1 MLSKLFK
8 SDIEKLK
15 NALHKEDLKGF
26 REILNRVNVANLS
39 AESSPLIEASI
50 KLSAPDF
57 LEVLLQKFNVTHTE
71 ALLNYGLLACTTDQ
85 PSKALRV
92 ILREG
97 LNKMSDDQLNQL
109 SDFIVSNR
117 EGDQM
122 ALLSLISQH
131 GCNLNGANDAI
142 KTAIQNEDRELIKF
156 LIESGVTLNELQ
168 LIDTSE
174 AFQSYAKR
182 IVADKTLRDS
192 WL

>member
-1 MLSKLFK
+1 
-8 SDIEKLK
+8 
-15 NALHKEDLKGF
+15 
-26 REILNRVNVANLS
+26 
-39 AESSPLIEASI
+39 
-50 KLSAPDF
+50 
-57 LEVLLQKFNVTHTE
+57 
-71 ALLNYGLLACTTDQ
+71 
-85 PSKALRV
+85 
-92 ILREG
+92 
-97 LNKMSDDQLNQL
+97 
-109 SDFIVSNR
+109 
-117 EGDQM
+117 M